1 MLGAQALC
9 VIGMRS
15 IPSVLII
22 LLALAVPAA
31 AQQPAVQ
38 TDSAACASDIATL
51 TRDMDAART
60 KGQMLRRQ
68 QLANELAAL
77 HARCEQQQHA
87 TETDRVASIQ
97 KLEQQIKELR
107 AQLAH
112 AEEELR
118 KLKSDAP

>member
-1 MLGAQALC
+1 
-9 VIGMRS
+9 
-15 IPSVLII
+15 
-22 LLALAVPAA
+22 
-31 AQQPAVQ
+31 
-38 TDSAACASDIATL
+38 
-51 TRDMDAART
+51 MDAART

-77 HARCEQQQHA
+77 QARCEQQQHA